1 MSLLKWEKGGLKS
14 NVARARG
21 LGSAKD
27 GVEHWMAQR
36 VTSVSTLI
44 LVVWFVYSLLNGVAL
59 DYVTFTA
66 WLQAPLNAILLI
78 LFTISVLYH
87 AYLGS
92 QVVVEDYIH
101 NEAFKM
107 VKMIGMK
114 LTFFAAGVAC
124 IFSILKISFGL

>member
-14 NVARARG
+14 NVARANG

-36 VTSVSTLI
+36 VTSVSSLI
-44 LVVWFVYSLLNGVAL
+44 LVVWFLYSLLSGVAL
-59 DYVTFTA
+59 DYVTFTT

-78 LFTISVLYH
+78 LFSISVLYH
-87 AYLGS
+87 SYLGC

-101 NEAFKM
+101 NEGFKM